1 MSREATTHFKTKS
14 EPVARKR
21 ERGEGKRIF
30 IRGPGNCEA
39 YMSVY
44 TAVGQESHLELRQQ
58 N

>member
-1 MSREATTHFKTKS
+1 MSVYTAITQESHL
-14 EPVARKR
+14 ELRK
-21 ERGEGKRIF
+21 KIF

-44 TAVGQESHLELRQQ
+44 TAVGQESHLELSQQ